1 MKMRMMKMMSEFE
14 ELWLSAMS
22 EANATLESL
31 SDEEIERIFN
41 DEANK

>member
-1 MKMRMMKMMSEFE
+1 MRMTKMMSEFE

-22 EANATLESL
+22 VANAKLESL

-41 DEANK
+41 DEPNK